1 MNEITVKEA
10 NTNTLAPSEDYK
22 KIAAHYLESMGMLK
36 KFTKEEQGQFIDV
49 CAAYGLNPIK
59 KEVYGIKYGDKFNLI
74 IGYESYIKRAERSGR
89 LDGWNV
95 EVIGSGAD
103 MKAVL
108 TIYRKDF
115 KQPFKHEV
123 YLEEYTTNRDLW
135 LKKPRTM
142 IKKVAIAQG
151 FRLCFSE
158 ELGGMPYT
166 SEELGDLATMP
177 EQEESKST
185 EAKAEPKRSFKK
197 ENVENA
203 EVVSNKKPTL
213 KLYTVEQ
220 ASELGEIMNS
230 TYSNGENIFTE
241 EEKNEYKK
249 MLINGKFENALKGA
263 KEILEFRLD
272 DAGEN
277 STSSIVAEVEKEAEE
292 Q

>member
-10 NTNTLAPSEDYK
+10 NNNTLAPTEDYK

-166 SEELGDLATMP
+166 SEELGDLTTIP
-177 EQEESKST
+177 EQEESKPT
-185 EAKAEPKRSFKK
+185 ETKAEPKRSFKK

-220 ASELGEIMNS
+220 AAELGEIMNRA
-230 TYSNGENIFTE
+230 YSNGENIFTE

-249 MLINGKFENALKGA
+249 MLINGKFETALKGA

-277 STSSIVAEVEKEAEE
+277 STSSIVAEVEKEAE
-292 Q
+292 QQ

>member
-10 NTNTLAPSEDYK
+10 NNTLAPTEDYK

-95 EVIGSGAD
+95 EVIGTGAD

-166 SEELGDLATMP
+166 SEELGDLETMP
-177 EQEESKST
+177 EQEESKPT
-185 EAKAEPKRSFKK
+185 EAKAEPKRNFKK

-220 ASELGEIMNS
+220 AAELGEIMNR
-230 TYSNGENIFTE
+230 TYSNGENIFNK

-249 MLINGKFENALKGA
+249 MLINGKFETALKGA